1 MSRTLP
7 RLTLQMA
14 RRLAVTRQ
22 RLAGPP
28 APPTVEGLL
37 EVARAL
43 RCLQLDPISAV
54 ARSHLLVLW
63 SRVGPYPLEA
73 LDHLLW
79 TERSLF
85 EYWAHAASI
94 VLAEDFALHL
104 PMMRAHARGED
115 PYSARV
121 RTWLDRNETLRAHV
135 LAEITRRGPL
145 LSRELEADGIHP
157 EQWVS
162 TGWTSGRNVSR
173 MLDHL
178 WIGGE
183 ISVAGRRGGQKLWD
197 LTDRLHPHWASA
209 DTADADH
216 VTERAAEL
224 ALRALGVARP
234 AHIRAHFTRG
244 RYPRLTQALE
254 RLTAAGSVVAVQVA
268 DDEGRELPG
277 PWVVHAEDLAVLQA
291 VAREAWQPRT
301 TLLSP
306 FDNLI
311 CDRARTRQMFDFD
324 YTIEIYVPKD
334 KRRFGYYVLPIL
346 RGDRLIGRVDARYER
361 GARRLAVERVFA
373 EAHAPQDAAA
383 ADDVRAAFERLG
395 QFLGAREIAFSSAV
409 PPGWARALR

>member
-1 MSRTLP
+1 MSKTLP
-7 RLTLQMA
+7 RLTLQMV

-28 APPTVEGLL
+28 VSPTPEGLL
-37 EVARAL
+37 DVARSL

-79 TERSLF
+79 TDRSLF

-94 VLAEDFALHL
+94 VLAEDYALHL

-121 RTWLDRNETLRAHV
+121 RTWLDRNDALRAHV

-178 WIGGE
+178 WIGGV
-183 ISVAGRRGGQKLWD
+183 IGVAGRRGGQKLWD
-197 LTDRLHPHWASA
+197 LTERLHPHWSGAEI
-209 DTADADH
+209 ADADH
-216 VTERAAEL
+216 VTEQSAAL

-234 AHIRAHFTRG
+234 AYIRAHFTRG

-268 DDEGRELPG
+268 DDEGQALPG
-277 PWVVHAEDLAVLQA
+277 PWVVHAEDLALMQTLA
-291 VAREAWQPRT
+291 EEDWQPRT

-311 CDRARTRQMFDFD
+311 CDRARTRLLFDFD

-334 KRRFGYYVLPIL
+334 KRKFGYYVLPIL

-361 GARRLAVERVFA
+361 GARRLQVDQVFA
-373 EAHAPQDAAA
+373 EAHAPMDSAAGN
-383 ADDVRAAFERLG
+383 DTRVAFERLG
-395 QFLGAREIAFSSAV
+395 QFLGAREIAFSSRV
-409 PPGWARALR
+409 PQGWARALR